1 MTQESNLASPL
12 LTALT
17 TLTGNLYLVVGGLF
31 WGFVTGFL
39 GLFFRRGLVFKR
51 IGVIWG
57 STTLWSAG
65 ARFESEFDQ
74 DLSELGNCIL
84 MANHQS
90 LYDIPAL
97 LATLPIETRFL
108 AKDSLFRIP
117 LFGWAL
123 RTGGFIPVDRSDRS
137 KAAGTFREAF
147 GGLEEGVSIL
157 LFPEETRSA
166 DGTLQEFKRG
176 GILLALRSGLP
187 VVPVGISGTFDL
199 RRKESWLIR
208 PARVK
213 VHYGRALSSEE
224 LGLRDKKQFTSAV
237 RQEVARLSGQEA
249 RAK

>member
-1 MTQESNLASPL
+1 MTLESSKAGPL

-17 TLTGNLYLVVGGLF
+17 TVTGNLYLVVGSLF
-31 WGFVTGFL
+31 FGFLIGFL
-39 GLFFRRGLVFKR
+39 GLFLRRGWVFKLM
-51 IGVIWG
+51 GQGWG
-57 STTLWSAG
+57 SSTLWACG

-74 DLSELGNCIL
+74 DLPDLGSCVL

-90 LYDIPAL
+90 LFDIPAL

-108 AKDSLFRIP
+108 AKESLFRIP
-117 LFGWAL
+117 VFSWAL
-123 RTGGFIPVDRSDRS
+123 RTGGFIPVDRGDRS

-157 LFPEETRSA
+157 LFPEETRSG
-166 DGTLQEFKRG
+166 DGRLRPFKRG

-187 VVPVGISGTFDL
+187 VVPVGISGTLDI

-213 VHYGRALSSEE
+213 VHYGRALSSKE
-224 LGLRDKKQFTSAV
+224 LKLRDKQQFTSAV
-237 RQEVARLSGQEA
+237 RQEVARLAGQEC
-249 RAK
+249 